1 MSEGI
6 DIFLGNFD
14 SSLSFIQ
21 SGNSHAILC
30 IDVRLAEWQFTAL
43 TYSFPNLEPG
53 KSGIPFSWWVFQFVV
68 IHTKALAYSLKQKE
82 IFFWN
87 SLIFLWSSRCWQF
100 DLWFLRLFKSNLY
113 IWKFSFHILLKPMLK
128 DFEHYFASMWNGW
141 DCEVVW
147 TLFGIVLLW
156 DWNEN
161 WSFPALWPQLSFPN
175 LLDIE
180 CSTLTSSFR
189 ISFSTHTLLGFGII
203 QLEFHHLH

>member
-1 MSEGI
+1 MTIHSF
-6 DIFLGNFD
+6 DILLSQFGT
-14 SSLSFIQ
+14 SSLLHASFLTCIQ
-21 SGNSHAILC
+21 VSQEA
-30 IDVRLAEWQFTAL
+30 
-43 TYSFPNLEPG
+43 G

-161 WSFPALWPQLSFPN
+161 WLFPILWPLINFPN
-175 LLDIE
+175 LLAYWVQH
-180 CSTLTSSFR
+180 SNS
-189 ISFSTHTLLGFGII
+189 II
-203 QLEFHHLH
+203 F